1 MGNEANSVESET
13 FSARQSPDF
22 AFTIGQTSSNVN
34 FHYGALTLNVG
45 GVDLPDALIDSVA
58 TC

>member
-1 MGNEANSVESET
+1 MGNEANSVGSEA

-22 AFTIGQTSSNVN
+22 AFTFGQTSSNVN
-34 FHYGALTLNVG
+34 FHYGVLTLNVG